1 MQRVSSQQLLAPSMD
16 SAPAAC
22 VPAKG
27 RHWEDF
33 WAEIW
38 ALGCS
43 FLLFCFCFVQRILN
57 WKTQTCKD
65 SDEFQQQS
73 AHPFSMTVLPSKSE
87 SMAGG
92 ALSASCL
99 PRHRVSA
106 FGGFG
111 SEPRLCPAKQ
121 NTCSFSYQNSDSY
134 GFSLRALF
142 G

>member
-43 FLLFCFCFVQRILN
+43 FLLFCFVLYRGFSIGKHECVRM
-57 WKTQTCKD
+57 

-73 AHPFSMTVLPSKSE
+73 AHPFSMTVLPSKRE

>member
-22 VPAKG
+22 VPAEG

-57 WKTQTCKD
+57 WKTRMCKD

-73 AHPFSMTVLPSKSE
+73 AHPFSMTVSPLKRE

-99 PRHRVSA
+99 PQHRCQRSEGLVLNRGFALQNRTRAA
-106 FGGFG
+106 FHTKT
-111 SEPRLCPAKQ
+111 L
-121 NTCSFSYQNSDSY
+121 THMV
-134 GFSLRALF
+134 LV
-142 G
+142 